1 MSLSRSR
8 TRRFLLQS
16 LYTRSISGMPAN
28 KNAPFFEEIERID
41 DVYVAKLENIIL
53 TQEGK
58 ILSVIYECAPKY
70 DIKTLPIINAI
81 ILMICVAEMIIL
93 CPDDVP
99 PRVSMNEAIELA
111 KRYSDEAGKNLI
123 NGILNTLFNRRD
135 AVMATWTQREPLT
148 TYSFFH
154 TI

>member
-1 MSLSRSR
+1 MSAS
-8 TRRFLLQS
+8 
-16 LYTRSISGMPAN
+16 
-28 KNAPFFEEIERID
+28 KDAPFFEEIERID
-41 DVYVAKLENIIL
+41 DSYVAKLENIIL

-111 KRYSDEAGKNLI
+111 KRYSDDAGKNLI

-135 AVMATWTQREPLT
+135 AVIASWAQREPLT